1 VEAMSQTTGRD
12 LHFHP
17 RSLFLSQTMEVGKWI
32 VKRLGGRRAP
42 FPAYRDLKS
51 RALAPPFRS
60 ETAREVLGW
69 MPMEDTPSLLE
80 HLVDVY
86 AEEPEDA

>member
-1 VEAMSQTTGRD
+1 
-12 LHFHP
+12 
-17 RSLFLSQTMEVGKWI
+17 MEIGKWI

-60 ETAREVLGW
+60 EIAREVLGW
-69 MPMEDTPSLLE
+69 TPVEDTPSLLKN
-80 HLVDVY
+80 LVDVY
-86 AEEPEDA
+86 AEKAQDE